1 MIDFYSE
8 AKKIQEE
15 LITIRRDLHMNPE
28 LGFEE
33 YRTSGIIKAFL
44 KKEGIPYEE
53 VSGTGVCGIIKGAK
67 EGKTVAL
74 RADIDALPLTD
85 QKGLDYSSKIEGK
98 MHACGHDA
106 HTTILLGAARI
117 INNHRD
123 KISGNVKLFFEPA
136 EETVGGARFM
146 IKEQILENPK
156 VDGVFGLHVS
166 EDIPCGYIAIK
177 KRNSKRCSQSFH
189 FKAYW
194 ERWTWSS
201 S

>member
-8 AKKIQEE
+8 AKKLQEE
-15 LITIRRDLHMNPE
+15 LIAIRRDLHMHPE

-33 YRTSGIIKAFL
+33 YRTSGVIKAFL

-67 EGKTVAL
+67 DGKTVAL
-74 RADIDALPLTD
+74 RADIDALPLVD
-85 QKGLDYSSKIEGK
+85 KKGLEYSSQIEGK

-123 KISGNVKLFFEPA
+123 KLPGNVKLFFEPA

-146 IKEQILENPK
+146 IKEGILENPE
-156 VDGVFGLHVS
+156 VHGVFGLHVS
-166 EDIPCGYIAIK
+166 EDVPCGYISIK
-177 KRNSKRCSQSFH
+177 KKVIS
-189 FKAYW
+189 
-194 ERWTWSS
+194 
-201 S
+201 